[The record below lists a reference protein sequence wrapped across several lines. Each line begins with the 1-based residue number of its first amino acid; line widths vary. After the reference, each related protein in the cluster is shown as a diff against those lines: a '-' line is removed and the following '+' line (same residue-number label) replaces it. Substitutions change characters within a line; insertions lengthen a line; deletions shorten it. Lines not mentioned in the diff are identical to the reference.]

1 MILRRIAQTFFWVIE
16 VCGIFFVSA
25 SIVLLFLL
33 CLARLRTGTWPDYNL
48 SLLWGDLHFSPW
60 NNAQKIIDSTITTIP
75 QLPAWVA
82 VLIVGGVAYAVGRFG
97 RTVVDAYI
105 QLAKNRHPDA

>member
-33 CLARLRTGTWPDYNL
+33 CLAKLRSGTWPDYNL
-48 SLLWGDLHFSPW
+48 SMLWRDLHFSPW
-60 NNAQKIIDSTITTIP
+60 NDAQKIIDSAITTIP

-82 VLIVGGVAYAVGRFG
+82 ILIVGGLAFAVGRFG
-97 RTVVDAYI
+97 YAVVDAYV
-105 QLAKNRHPDA
+105 QLFKNRCPDA